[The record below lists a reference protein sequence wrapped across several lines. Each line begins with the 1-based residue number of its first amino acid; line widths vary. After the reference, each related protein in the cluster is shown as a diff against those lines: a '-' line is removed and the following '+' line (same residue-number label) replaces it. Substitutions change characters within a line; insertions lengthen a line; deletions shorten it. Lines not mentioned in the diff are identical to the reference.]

1 MKEVYIIGKGLGWQ
15 DAPEEGDLWGIAD
28 LIVRRPITMV
38 WEMHHLDEARMT
50 HISAVRYASAM
61 NIPVMTLSKYDFL
74 PTAIEYP
81 IDEVK
86 AKFMT
91 PYTDHDDYFASSV
104 AYMIAY
110 ALYKGYKVIHL
121 YGVCLNRFFYESY
134 RTRSG
139 VEFWIGLAIGRGVK
153 VNICSPYS
161 EVMTTWDGRMYG
173 YDRLNDVDVD
183 I

>member
-1 MKEVYIIGKGLGWQ
+1 MKEVYIIGKGNGWD

-28 LIVRRPITMV
+28 LVIRRPITMM

-50 HISAVRYASAM
+50 HVSAAKYASAM
-61 NIPVMTLSKYDFL
+61 GIPVMTLKAYDWL

-86 AKFMT
+86 AEFLT
-91 PYTDHDDYFASSV
+91 PYTTQDDYFASTA

-110 ALYKGYKVIHL
+110 ALYQGYEVLNL
-121 YGVCLNRFFYESY
+121 YGVCLARFFYESHK
-134 RTRSG
+134 TRPG
-139 VEFWIGLAIGRGVK
+139 VEFWLGLAIGRGVK
-153 VNICSPYS
+153 INICSPYS

-173 YDRLNDVDVD
+173 YDRLNDVDSD
-183 I
+183 L